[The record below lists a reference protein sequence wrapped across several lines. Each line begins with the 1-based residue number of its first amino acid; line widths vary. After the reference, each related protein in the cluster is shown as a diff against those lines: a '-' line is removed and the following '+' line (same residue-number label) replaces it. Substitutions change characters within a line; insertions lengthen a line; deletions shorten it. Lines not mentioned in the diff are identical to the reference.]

1 MEAQPGTPFEAPPRD
16 LLAARRAAL
25 LDSIGIG
32 VVLLPSAEPKSIEGD
47 YPQDSDFRQHNDF
60 YYLTGL
66 ETPHSWLVLVV
77 DEQGRQSATVLI
89 PERNPAEERWT
100 GPQPSFADA
109 GRISGITD
117 VRAVTELPEVL
128 RRAVMWRQSPLPVFT
143 SLNRH
148 TRHDEVIGELLFES
162 DVAVSDVAATLA
174 SLRLVKDEHEIEMLR
189 RAIDA
194 TAAAHRAAARAAG
207 PGMYEYEL
215 EAIIELNFRLSGA
228 ERVGFPSI
236 IGSGPNSVILHYD
249 KNRRQMESGD
259 VVVMDIGAEYSY
271 YSADVTRTI
280 PVSGKFS
287 GRQREIYD
295 LVLGAQNAA
304 IEAIRPGT
312 TVGELTGVARTWLR
326 EAIEAIR
333 PGTTVGELT
342 GVARTWLRDNSNGAC
357 GQQTCDAY
365 FVHGLSHWLGMDVH
379 DVGDYSTRL
388 LPGMVLTIEPGIYL
402 PDENL
407 GVRIEDDVLVT
418 ETGHEILSAGAPRDP
433 DAIEALM
440 REGG

>member
-1 MEAQPGTPFEAPPRD
+1 VETQPGTPFEAPPRD

-25 LDSIGIG
+25 LDSIGVG
-32 VVLLPSAEPKSIEGD
+32 VVLLPSAEPKSIEGEGD

-162 DVAVSDVAATLA
+162 EVAVSDVAATLA

-326 EAIEAIR
+326 E
-333 PGTTVGELT
+333 
-342 GVARTWLRDNSNGAC
+342 NSNGAC

-365 FVHGLSHWLGMDVH
+365 FVHGLGHWLGMDVH
-379 DVGDYSTRL
+379 DVGDYSTPL

-433 DAIEALM
+433 DRIEALM